1 MGTDTDAWPMS
12 FGRITDPEIQLSTPD
27 GSSQNLTYALLK
39 QDKDLWSFFPN
50 KDAIGWKENHFYE
63 FGEDVDC
70 QKLRAKSIEVLKKI
84 DDKRL
89 CRDGEEK
96 LNLDSN
102 VDDISDVLNHALK
115 IKVVNNEEVSKGKNI
130 ARNICSQCHSG
141 SFEQMNFFKS
151 DETLKKRVLEKEG
164 FRDLIIDKIT
174 SGDMPLN
181 STLKI
186 SEQKDLIK
194 YIESFTREIDTP

>member
-1 MGTDTDAWPMS
+1 MPKATSEKHRG
-12 FGRITDPEIQLSTPD
+12 
-27 GSSQNLTYALLK
+27 
-39 QDKDLWSFFPN
+39 
-50 KDAIGWKENHFYE
+50 
-63 FGEDVDC
+63 
-70 QKLRAKSIEVLKKI
+70 LKKI

-89 CRDGEEK
+89 CRDDEEK

-102 VDDISDVLNHALK
+102 VDDISDVLNSAF
-115 IKVVNNEEVSKGKNI
+115 KVKEVDNEEVSNGQKIVKNV
-130 ARNICSQCHSG
+130 CSQCHSG

-181 STLKI
+181 STLKV

-194 YIESFTREIDTP
+194 YIESFSREIDTP